1 MGTDIKINN
10 KIIFYDGFCVVCS
23 RFINLIIKSD
33 KKKQTKFTSI
43 SSKYSIKTLE
53 ERLGS
58 EKIGKFIVYLS
69 NNKIYTKSDA
79 VIQVFIELGG
89 FYNLFSIFKIFP
101 KSFRN
106 KFYDFFATN
115 RYKWFGKLDQCHVPP
130 KEIAD
135 RFIYD

>member
-43 SSKYSIKTLE
+43 SSKYSIKILE

-58 EKIGKFIVYLS
+58 GKIGKFIVYLS

-79 VIQVFIELGG
+79 VIQVFIELEV
-89 FYNLFSIFKIFP
+89 FIIYFQYLKYFP
-101 KSFRN
+101 SFRN
-106 KFYDFFATN
+106 KF
-115 RYKWFGKLDQCHVPP
+115 
-130 KEIAD
+130 
-135 RFIYD
+135 